1 MGRDCK
7 GWISAVLYV
16 LALMVVAW
24 LPYVACL
31 LYAVVA
37 AIWFVPDRRF
47 ERAAMR

>member
-1 MGRDCK
+1 MK

-16 LALMVVAW
+16 VALLVAEW
-24 LPYVACL
+24 QPYVSCL

-47 ERAAMR
+47 ERMAMR